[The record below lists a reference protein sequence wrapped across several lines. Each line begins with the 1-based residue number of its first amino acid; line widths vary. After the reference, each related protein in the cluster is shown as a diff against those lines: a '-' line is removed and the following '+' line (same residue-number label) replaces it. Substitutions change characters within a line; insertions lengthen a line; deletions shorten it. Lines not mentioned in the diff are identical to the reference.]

1 MSASLERLARNQ
13 ALFREVNERIQQTA
27 GNNTRIEFVCECSD
41 TECIETIDL
50 RLTDYEQIRAD
61 PLRFVIKPGH
71 EIDAIERV
79 ISEDGGSA
87 VVEKHKAEDDLIQM
101 DTPRRRGDLGG
112 PRRNRPCGGPGVPT
126 LHASLLQGQP
136 ALSAGRT

>member
-101 DTPRRRGDLGG
+101 DPRAAEA
-112 PRRNRPCGGPGVPT
+112 T
-126 LHASLLQGQP
+126 
-136 ALSAGRT
+136 